1 MLILGLTGSLA
12 MGKSTIAEMLR
23 ARGLP
28 VFDADAEVHALY
40 RSEAVPLIEAAFPGT
55 TSQDGVDRPL
65 LAKALGRNAD
75 AFRRLEAIVHPLV
88 KKAEK
93 AFLDREHAR
102 GTKIAVLEIPLLL
115 ETGLDAKVDQVLI
128 VSASEDQQRARA
140 LARPGMTADRFEAL
154 RARQMPDAEKRR
166 RAHVVI
172 DTSGT
177 LAQSEAA
184 VDAALRGLSSV
195 KATAYDRHWA

>member
-40 RSEAVPLIEAAFPGT
+40 RGEAVPLIEAAFPGT